1 MCQTKQNNTTTD
13 YDQDRKEKTGKP
25 RHTKRSFEAAAAVC
39 DIYMSSIRRF
49 YLRSRSG
56 TLLPCRPS
64 PSSFRQPRFPH
75 ELYIP
80 PPPLQRICGA
90 HYSVSLHRI
99 KHERQRM
106 KQRLPTAS
114 TGFAR
119 CRQAS
124 GLQCTETKL
133 LLMVLLS
140 GAGVAVVCVGTRT
153 HTQPSSVKR
162 GIRTGTQQATTPA
175 VTFYPRTETAQAP
188 TN

>member
-1 MCQTKQNNTTTD
+1 MC
-13 YDQDRKEKTGKP
+13 
-25 RHTKRSFEAAAAVC
+25 
-39 DIYMSSIRRF
+39 IRDS
-49 YLRSRSG
+49 SRSG
-56 TLLPCRPS
+56 TLLPSLPS
-64 PSSFRQPRFPH
+64 PSSFSQPRFPH
-75 ELYIP
+75 ERYIP
-80 PPPLQRICGA
+80 PTPPFPFRCHLQRICGA